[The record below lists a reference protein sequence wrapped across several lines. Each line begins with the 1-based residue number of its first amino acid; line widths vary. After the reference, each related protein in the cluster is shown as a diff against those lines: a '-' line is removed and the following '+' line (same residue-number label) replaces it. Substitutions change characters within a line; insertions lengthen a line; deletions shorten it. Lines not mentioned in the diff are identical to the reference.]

1 MRAWATSGVTVIDR
15 LYGCRS
21 RSGAV
26 VRVQTPRID
35 GVRAVAALAVPVGC
49 RSDAL
54 SARTATARIRVVDVI
69 LKNCLRQREAAN
81 ALPRAFAQK
90 FSSVSRHAKVII
102 FLMLH
107 ATRCW
112 RCR

>member
-1 MRAWATSGVTVIDR
+1 MTVRAWATSGPTVIDR

-35 GVRAVAALAVPVGC
+35 GVARRAVAALLAAQAAGRP
-49 RSDAL
+49 SDAL

-69 LKNCLRQREAAN
+69 LKNC
-81 ALPRAFAQK
+81 FA
-90 FSSVSRHAKVII
+90 SA
-102 FLMLH
+102 
-107 ATRCW
+107 
-112 RCR
+112 